1 MLLKYLDKV
10 YISQYTETND
20 HGEKTKSW
28 SYKNYAFLNLQQD
41 VNELDRKSTGEV
53 DYSIIHA
60 RSDRVWDISKGDG
73 ISLNDISQSQDFVPE
88 YRVMDITKIGN
99 TLAYRLEKMQ

>member
-10 YISQYTETND
+10 YISQYTEIND

-28 SYKNYAFLNLQQD
+28 SYKGSAMLNLQQD

-60 RSDRVWDISKGDG
+60 RSDRVWNIAKGDG
-73 ISLNDISQSQDFVPE
+73 ISLTDISESNNISPD
-88 YRVMDITKIGN
+88 YRVIDITKIGN
-99 TLAYRLEKMQ
+99 TLSYRLEKMQ